1 VVLCVVAVLLG
12 VVLLA
17 PITLSSQDLYAWAA
31 APRGLGLP
39 PPVWPLLV
47 PASLDVAAATC
58 IAMTVVATWRR
69 DRPGVFAALVWVFAC
84 ASVYA
89 QYTHG
94 LAERAAG
101 RAQDAWWAMPMFA
114 ALGPLLLE
122 VTLHRLRR
130 WARQDAD
137 ELLWGAAG
145 FGVRWL
151 VAPWSTASAWAAS
164 RRFGIRSAPAALRW
178 VADRSVVRALRG
190 RPAEAVLYALGDA
203 EVNGDLHAAR
213 VWLADRGVHVTQTA
227 LTEAASAWPTLT
239 KALTTT
245 NRMAGGS
252 TVVVGRTESD
262 TAPLG
267 AGAGYRTGRQ
277 SGRVRGRSQPARMAV
292 GNRPD
297 VSDLMP
303 VGRQLWTR
311 YAADGQALTRN
322 ALMADLRAAGMTVS
336 SDRAGAL
343 LARLRTEPVAA
354 DNAVGSA

>member
-1 VVLCVVAVLLG
+1 VVLCVVAVLLA

-17 PITLSSQDLYAWAA
+17 PITLSSQDLYAWAS

-47 PASLDVAAATC
+47 PVSLDVAAATC

-137 ELLWGAAG
+137 ELLLGAAG

-164 RRFGIRSAPAALRW
+164 RRWGIRSAPAALRW
-178 VADRSVVRALRG
+178 VADRTAVRALRG
-190 RPAEAVLYALGDA
+190 RPTEAVLYALGDPD
-203 EVNGDLHAAR
+203 VHGDLHTAR
-213 VWLADRGVHVTQTA
+213 VWLADRGVHVTHTA
-227 LTEAASAWPTLT
+227 LTEAASAGPTLT
-239 KALTTT
+239 KASTTT
-245 NRMAGGS
+245 NRVTGAGP
-252 TVVVGRTESD
+252 VVDRRTESD
-262 TAPLG
+262 SAPPRSDADG
-267 AGAGYRTGRQ
+267 PTGQR
-277 SGRVRGRSQPARMAV
+277 GGRGRGRGQPARMVAE
-292 GNRPD
+292 NRPD

-303 VGRQLWTR
+303 VGRQLWAR

-322 ALMADLRAAGMTVS
+322 TLMADLRAAGMTVS
-336 SDRAGAL
+336 SERASAL
-343 LARLRTEPVAA
+343 LARLRTEPGTA
-354 DNAVGSA
+354 DSAEGSA